1 MSRSRL
7 GFVPFAALLASGPP
21 AGAQHDPPPAPET
34 EEYVEARVEAVVEF
48 LGNAENDPDLQ
59 YASSPFLVSYLRAH
73 GAEGLSD
80 ASRAATERFVKGALE
95 GLRGPSSEAA
105 RLRGGIAIR
114 LAPWFADAEVRS
126 LLHEALELN
135 FDQVAWR
142 PEFFATLRQVGL
154 AETLDHFRAVVDEFA
169 ALEPEELRTAPFP
182 YPIREAFRCLAVF
195 GGDEEA
201 DRLRP
206 YLRPGV
212 PAAIRAAALSALGEI
227 DGPRAHE
234 LLVDFAEASESE
246 ADGETEA
253 SWVLQATGEALVAH
267 DDARG
272 ARLLLDLARGSG
284 GPRALAALRRAAG
297 RPLPEIDDAAE
308 WVERLGDGSVR
319 AARRAAIAEG
329 GYAIGD
335 LATAEERAALLAA
348 AADDDPFRRRAAW
361 EEVVALLGDDPSHG
375 RFWTYRAERRGVEVD
390 IVHRPGQP
398 IEDDEA
404 AALREVQA
412 EMVERARRRMAD

>member
-7 GFVPFAALLASGPP
+7 GFVPFAALLAFGPP
-21 AGAQHDPPPAPET
+21 AGAQHDPMPAPET
-34 EEYVEARVEAVVEF
+34 EEYVEARVEAVVAF
-48 LGNAENDPDLQ
+48 LGDAENDPDLQ
-59 YASSPFLVSYLRAH
+59 YASSPFLVTYLRAH
-73 GAEGLSD
+73 GVEGLSD

-95 GLRGPSSEAA
+95 GLRGEASEAV

-114 LAPWFADAEVRS
+114 LAPWFADEEVRS

-135 FDQVAWR
+135 FEQVAWR
-142 PEFFATLRQVGL
+142 PEFFATLRQIGL
-154 AETLDHFRAVVDEFA
+154 AESIDHFRAVVDDFA
-169 ALEPEELRTAPFP
+169 ALEPEALRTAPFP
-182 YPIREAFRCLAVF
+182 YPIREAFRCLAAF
-195 GGDEEA
+195 GGEEEA

-212 PAAIRAAALSALGEI
+212 PAAIRAAALSALGEM

-234 LLVDFAEASESE
+234 LLIGFADASESDP
-246 ADGETEA
+246 DGEPAAAWEM
-253 SWVLQATGEALVAH
+253 QAAGEALVAH
-267 DDARG
+267 DDVRG
-272 ARLLLDLARGSG
+272 VHLLLDLARGSG

-297 RPLPEIDDAAE
+297 RAFPTVDDAAD

-319 AARRAAIAEG
+319 AARRAAIEEG

-375 RFWTYRAERRGVEVD
+375 RFWTYRADRRGVEVD
-390 IVHRPGQP
+390 VVHRPGQP
-398 IEDDEA
+398 IEADEA
-404 AALREVQA
+404 AALRELQA
-412 EMVERARRRMAD
+412 EMVERARRRLAD